1 MICSLQIHYRTTKL
15 KRICENAEET
25 KKAYGSN
32 MADKIQMRI
41 SELSAADSVDFL
53 VKYNIGRCHLLKGNR
68 RGQYAMDLVQ
78 PYRLVFIQE
87 DNVTVSVLIE
97 QIVDYH

>member
-1 MICSLQIHYRTTKL
+1 MQIHYRTTKL
-15 KRICENAEET
+15 KRICENAEEARKT
-25 KKAYGSN
+25 YGSN

-41 SELSAADSVDFL
+41 SELSVAESVEFL
-53 VKYNIGRCHLLKGNR
+53 LKYNIGRCHLLKGNR
-68 RGQYAMDLVQ
+68 KGQYAMDLVH

-87 DNVTVSVLIE
+87 DDVTVSVLIE